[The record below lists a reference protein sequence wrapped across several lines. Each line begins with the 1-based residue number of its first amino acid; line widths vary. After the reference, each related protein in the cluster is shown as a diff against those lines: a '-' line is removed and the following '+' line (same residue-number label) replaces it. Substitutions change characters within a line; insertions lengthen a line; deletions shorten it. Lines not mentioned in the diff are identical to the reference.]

1 MESRWLLACPV
12 CELTYIQA
20 FLVLG
25 DRGMAT
31 YLELWGILPLSMTDP
46 QRVPNSSKFLSVGTP
61 ASGPNEMHLK
71 ENKPKN
77 TYVKATGAG
86 STLFGASLG

>member
-1 MESRWLLACPV
+1 MAIGMSLV
-12 CELTYIQA
+12 YELTYIQA

-25 DRGMAT
+25 NRGMAT
-31 YLELWGILPLSMTDP
+31 CPELWEILSLSMTDP
-46 QRVPNSSKFLSVGTP
+46 QRVPNSSKFLSVETP
-61 ASGPNEMHLK
+61 GSGPNEMCLK